1 MLTRTLMGVVPGVD
15 GVHVLIDGAA
25 VTALDAEKTPDGE
38 ARAFK
43 NELMQSDDFLSW
55 IGAPVIVY
63 DGAEQ
68 SGKLI
73 RARCLMRES
82 EQNQTRARLE
92 MLIARWNEDAVS
104 AADILAVSTEAKNV
118 VVNLSGRLL
127 PRGCKRWMETRRARR
142 SVVVNTRRRGEPAEA

>member
-1 MLTRTLMGVVPGVD
+1 
-15 GVHVLIDGAA
+15 
-25 VTALDAEKTPDGE
+25 
-38 ARAFK
+38 
-43 NELMQSDDFLSW
+43 MQSDDFLSW

-82 EQNQTRARLE
+82 EQNQTRARLGT
-92 MLIARWNEDAVS
+92 LIARWNEDAVS

-118 VVNLSGRLL
+118 VVNLSGGFAAWLQTL
-127 PRGCKRWMETRRARR
+127 DGDAAREKVY
-142 SVVVNTRRRGEPAEA
+142 SMVNTMTQGQMCIRDRPTIPFVW

>member
-1 MLTRTLMGVVPGVD
+1 M
-15 GVHVLIDGAA
+15 IDGAA
-25 VTALDAEKTPDGE
+25 VTALDAEKTSDGE
-38 ARAFK
+38 ALAFK

-92 MLIARWNEDAVS
+92 TLIARWNEDAVS
-104 AADILAVSTEAKNV
+104 AADILAVSTEAKKV
-118 VVNLSGRLL
+118 VVNLSGRLC
-127 PRGCKRWMETRRARR
+127 RVAANAGW
-142 SVVVNTRRRGEPAEA
+142 RRGAREGLFDGQYDDAGAEPAERDLLF